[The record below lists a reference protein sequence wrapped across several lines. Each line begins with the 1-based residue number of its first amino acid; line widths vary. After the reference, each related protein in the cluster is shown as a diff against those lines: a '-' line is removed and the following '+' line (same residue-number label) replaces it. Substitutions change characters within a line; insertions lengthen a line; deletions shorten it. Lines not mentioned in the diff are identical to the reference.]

1 MALLPAYAFS
11 LADYGSAKNPSV
23 DRIEV
28 IWHVDSSIL
37 VTLGCLVNH
46 QVKLRSRSLTTG

>member
-28 IWHVDSSIL
+28 IWHVDLSIPM
-37 VTLGCLVNH
+37 TLACLMSH
-46 QVKLRSRSLTTG
+46 QLKS